1 MGIVVRFVSQI
12 RILSDSGRKRFN
24 NTTLKSNLK
33 MKIIQDS
40 GEGNQIGGND
50 IVRINRAYKR
60 FLILIRLY
68 DSPYIFIRSR
78 VNRSNF

>member
-12 RILSDSGRKRFN
+12 RILSDSLGRKRFN

-40 GEGNQIGGND
+40 GEGNQIGGNE
-50 IVRINRAYKR
+50 IVRISRAYKR
-60 FLILIRLY
+60 FFNLIQDYMTLPIFLY
-68 DSPYIFIRSR
+68 
-78 VNRSNF
+78 V

>member
-1 MGIVVRFVSQI
+1 
-12 RILSDSGRKRFN
+12 
-24 NTTLKSNLK
+24 

-40 GEGNQIGGND
+40 GEGNQIGGNE
-50 IVRINRAYKR
+50 IVRISRAYKR
-60 FLILIRLY
+60 FFNLIQDYRLY